1 VRSAANR
8 ERTYHETELSF
19 FRRKLN
25 SVSKMHPNQFQMRS
39 CNKSANPLKQPHSQE
54 LNVQRKGSM
63 SAETR
68 YRICPACERS
78 ASAESDERFCV
89 NDGTKM
95 LEACSHCQ
103 ALIKVA
109 GAKFCAACG
118 LPYKTASATPNEAV
132 NTAQGDTTA
141 TTTTSSWTAT
151 RRGRAAAIL
160 AILTLV
166 GAFTLTWFFQQDAPT
181 NSFVGQIAGTE
192 IFIGLT
198 TRGGQVL
205 AYICDGQKTGQWFR
219 GTVSESGALELNS
232 DSGAQLKAQISSE
245 TATATLKL
253 PQRNPYQ
260 VALVAARGTAGVYR
274 AMRQNGDTKIVA
286 GWVLLSSSAQ
296 RGLVEVNGERKP
308 VPAFDPAKPTVT
320 VAGIGVLEVKR
331 AIPKTN

>member
-1 VRSAANR
+1 
-8 ERTYHETELSF
+8 
-19 FRRKLN
+19 
-25 SVSKMHPNQFQMRS
+25 MHPNQFQMRS
-39 CNKSANPLKQPHSQE
+39 RNKSANPLKQLHSQQ
-54 LNVQRKGSM
+54 LNVQKKGSM

-68 YRICPACERS
+68 YRICPTCERS
-78 ASAESDERFCV
+78 ASAENDERFCV
-89 NDGTKM
+89 KDGTKM

-103 ALIKVA
+103 APIKVA
-109 GAKFCAACG
+109 DAKFCAACG
-118 LPYKTASATPNEAV
+118 LPYKTASATPNEGV
-132 NTAQGDTTA
+132 NTAQADTTA
-141 TTTTSSWTAT
+141 TSSWTAT

-166 GAFTLTWFFQQDAPT
+166 GAFALSWFFQQDAPT

-192 IFIGLT
+192 IFMGLT

-219 GTVSESGALELNS
+219 GTVSESGALELNA

-260 VALVAARGTAGVYR
+260 VTLVAAQGTAGIYH

-308 VPAFDPAKPTVT
+308 IPAFDPSKPRMT
-320 VAGIGVLEVKR
+320 VAGIGVLEVRR